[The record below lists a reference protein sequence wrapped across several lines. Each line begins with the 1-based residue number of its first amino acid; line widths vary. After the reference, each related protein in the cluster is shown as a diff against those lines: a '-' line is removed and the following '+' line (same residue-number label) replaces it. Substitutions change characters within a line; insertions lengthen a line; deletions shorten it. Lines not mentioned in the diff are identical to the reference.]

1 MNMKHIK
8 SIILS
13 SFLLLPIIVNGQVLT
28 IDEAIATA
36 MEKNFDIR
44 MANNNVMVAE
54 NNKTIQNSG
63 YLPTVT
69 GSANANYANNNAFV
83 VDQQDQEF
91 SIDGIQT
98 SAYGASVGVNY
109 NIYTGGSRKNQFEK
123 LKAAYELSDVQ
134 RQLQINNS
142 LLNVYTT
149 YYSIARSTVQLSILE
164 EAFEISKQ
172 RYIRT
177 KYQFD
182 FGQKT
187 NLDVLNAQVDV
198 NNDSLNLINASVQ
211 LENAKRQL
219 NFLMGVT
226 DGKDFEVTETVE
238 VNSVLNYELIRKN
251 MEESNYQF
259 QQIALTSVLS
269 EYDLKISQAGWVPTV
284 STNVSYGLNNSQNGP
299 ASLFAIQNINGLNA
313 SLNLN
318 WSIFDGGATNIR
330 VQNAKINL
338 DNQQL
343 TKEQILLNLNTEL
356 GNTWAEYSNQLM
368 ILNSEK
374 VNVDISEQNF
384 LKTKERYNL
393 GQVSSIDFR
402 QAQLNLINSKVNLTN
417 AQFGAKI
424 AEMKLRKLEGSLIGG
439 SVQSNDKN

>member
-1 MNMKHIK
+1 MIHIK
-8 SIILS
+8 SIILGS
-13 SFLLLPIIVNGQVLT
+13 VLMLPLLIEAQVLT
-28 IDEAIATA
+28 VEDAIAAA

-44 MANNNVMVAE
+44 MASNNLLIAE

-63 YLPTVT
+63 YLPNVT
-69 GSANANYANNNAFV
+69 GKANANYANNNAFV
-83 VDQQDQEF
+83 IDQQNNEI
-91 SIDGIQT
+91 SIDGLQT
-98 SAYGASVGVNY
+98 SSYGVSLGVNY

-123 LKAAYELSDVQ
+123 LKTAYELSDVQ
-134 RQLQINNS
+134 RQLQIDNS

-198 NNDSLNLINASVQ
+198 NNDSLNLINANVQ
-211 LENAKRQL
+211 LDNAKRQL
-219 NFLMGVT
+219 NFLMGAT
-226 DGKDFEVTETVE
+226 ADQDFKVTETVD
-238 VNSVLNYELIRKN
+238 VSSLLNYEEIRKN
-251 MEESNYQF
+251 MEESNYQSK
-259 QQIALTSVLS
+259 QIALSTAMS
-269 EYDLKISQAGWVPTV
+269 EYDLKINQAGWVPTV
-284 STNVSYGLNNSQNGP
+284 STNLSYGLNNSQNGP
-299 ASLFAIQNINGLNA
+299 ASLFATQNITGLNA

-318 WSIFDGGATNIR
+318 WNIFDGGATNIR

-338 DNQQL
+338 DNQL
-343 TKEQILLNLNTEL
+343 LSKEQILLNLNTEL
-356 GNTWAEYSNQLM
+356 ANTWAEYSNQLM

-424 AEMKLRKLEGSLIGG
+424 AEMQLKKLEGSL
-439 SVQSNDKN
+439 VKQ

>member
-1 MNMKHIK
+1 MNMIHIK
-8 SIILS
+8 SIILGS
-13 SFLLLPIIVNGQVLT
+13 VLMLPLLIEAQVLT
-28 IDEAIATA
+28 VEDAIAAA

-44 MANNNVMVAE
+44 MASNNLLIAE

-63 YLPTVT
+63 YLPNVT
-69 GSANANYANNNAFV
+69 GKANANYANNNAFV
-83 VDQQDQEF
+83 IDQQNNEI
-91 SIDGIQT
+91 SIDGLQT
-98 SAYGASVGVNY
+98 SSYGVSLGVNY

-123 LKAAYELSDVQ
+123 LKTAYELSDVQ
-134 RQLQINNS
+134 RQLQIDNS

-198 NNDSLNLINASVQ
+198 NNDSLNLINANVQ
-211 LENAKRQL
+211 LDNAKRQL
-219 NFLMGVT
+219 NFLMGAT
-226 DGKDFEVTETVE
+226 ADQDFKVTETVD
-238 VNSVLNYELIRKN
+238 VSSLLNYEEIRKN
-251 MEESNYQF
+251 MEESNYQSK
-259 QQIALTSVLS
+259 QIALSTAMS
-269 EYDLKISQAGWVPTV
+269 EYDLKINQAGWVPTV
-284 STNVSYGLNNSQNGP
+284 STNLSYGLNNSQNGP
-299 ASLFAIQNINGLNA
+299 ASLFATQNITGLNA

-318 WSIFDGGATNIR
+318 WNIFDGGATNIR

-338 DNQQL
+338 DNQL
-343 TKEQILLNLNTEL
+343 LSKEQILLNLNTEL
-356 GNTWAEYSNQLM
+356 ANTWAEYSNQLM

-424 AEMKLRKLEGSLIGG
+424 AEMQLKKLEGSL
-439 SVQSNDKN
+439 VKQ